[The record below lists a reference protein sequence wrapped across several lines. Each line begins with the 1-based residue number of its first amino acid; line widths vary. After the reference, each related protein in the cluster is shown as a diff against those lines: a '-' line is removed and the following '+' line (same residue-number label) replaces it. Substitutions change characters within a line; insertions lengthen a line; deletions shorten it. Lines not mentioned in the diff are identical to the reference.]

1 MPNEVG
7 DATMAHLL
15 GGLNPEQRR
24 AVTSPDGPLLVL
36 AGAGSGKTRVLTHR
50 IAYLVATGRTGPDHI
65 LALTFTNKAAKVMAQ
80 RIETL
85 LGGDLRGMWLGT
97 FHSTS
102 ARMLRERGQLIGVPR
117 DFVIYDEADRKS
129 VIREVMKAGNLNEK
143 QVSPSAVAA
152 EISRAKNEMLR
163 PDGYAATAE
172 GMLQGAVAY
181 VWPECESRLERA
193 RALDFDDL
201 LLRTVQLLRDSGSAR
216 SHYQEKFSHVLVDEY
231 QDTNQPQYLI
241 LQSLVAEHHRI
252 TVVGDPDQAIYG
264 WRGADIKNILHFQED
279 FPGAV
284 TVPLEQNYRS
294 TKRILAGAQAV
305 IRENSE
311 RLDKGLW
318 SAGAEGT
325 HVSVVRCW
333 DERSEA
339 AFVEAEIGRL
349 VRRGAGF
356 GDFAIL
362 YRTNAQSRALEELF
376 MRRQVPY
383 RLIGG
388 IRFYQ
393 RREVKDALAYL
404 RLLLNTADTVSFQR
418 VVNVP
423 KRGVGP
429 QSVSDLMKAA
439 ETAGRPFWDLLERP
453 QSYGIRSGAATQL
466 QFFKLTMEGLAQ
478 EAVGLP
484 LSELMM
490 MVLEKTGYLASLRD
504 GTPEGEERFE
514 NVREL
519 QGVAAEFGA
528 TPSVEALPA
537 FLEQVALAG
546 EVDDMRD
553 DAQAVTL
560 ITMHQVKGMEFP
572 TVFVTG
578 VEDGLLPHNRSM
590 DTDSEIEEERRLL
603 YVGMTRAKERLYLSH
618 CQQRHLYGAPARAR
632 RSRFLAPLGWLE
644 GVRSVGV
651 TAGASAPP
659 DLVDEV
665 VTALAALSG
674 ATVFEDVVAEETV
687 HFALPPQVRS

>member
-1 MPNEVG
+1 MPNAIG
-7 DATMAHLL
+7 DATVAHLL
-15 GGLNPEQRR
+15 GGLNSEQRR
-24 AVTSPDGPLLVL
+24 AVSAPDGPLLVL
-36 AGAGSGKTRVLTHR
+36 AGAGTGKTRVLTHR

-80 RIETL
+80 RVEGL
-85 LGGDLRGMWLGT
+85 LGGGLQGMWLGT

-143 QVSPSAVAA
+143 QISPSAVAA

-163 PDGYAATAE
+163 PKVYADVAE
-172 GMLQGAVAY
+172 GMLQTTVAY
-181 VWPECESRLERA
+181 VWPEYESRLASA

-201 LLRTVQLLRDSGSAR
+201 LLRAVQLLQDSKPAR
-216 SHYQEKFSHVLVDEY
+216 AHYQEKFTHVLVDEY

-241 LQSLVAEHHRI
+241 LQSLVAEHRRI

-311 RLDKGLW
+311 RLDKDLW
-318 SAGAEGT
+318 SAGEDGA

-349 VRRGAGF
+349 VRRGVGF

-466 QFFKLTMEGLAQ
+466 QFFKLTMEALAQ

-484 LSELMM
+484 LGELMM

-528 TPSVEALPA
+528 TASVEALPA

-644 GVRSVGV
+644 GVSDL
-651 TAGASAPP
+651 
-659 DLVDEV
+659 DLVEQE
-665 VTALAALSG
+665 AG
-674 ATVFEDVVAEETV
+674 Y
-687 HFALPPQVRS
+687 Q